1 MNGREKVRIK
11 KLRNP
16 KEFIDYLQTI
26 DDVYENLEDCNSTK
40 KIKMFIVFGDI
51 RADMEANKK

>member
-16 KEFIDYLQTI
+16 KEFSDCLQTI

>member
-16 KEFIDYLQTI
+16 KELIDCLQTI
-26 DDVYENLEDCNSTK
+26 DDVYENLEDYNSTK